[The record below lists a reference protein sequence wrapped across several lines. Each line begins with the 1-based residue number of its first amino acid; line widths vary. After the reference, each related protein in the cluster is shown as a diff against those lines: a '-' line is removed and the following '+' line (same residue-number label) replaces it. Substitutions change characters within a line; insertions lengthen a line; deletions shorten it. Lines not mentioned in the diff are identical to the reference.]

1 VRIIGVPDL
10 RGLSP
15 KQRGESLQGSQP
27 PPPRFQPQR
36 RAFKH
41 YRATAGSRAELSTSP
56 KNIQSYF
63 RDARSKKT
71 TASRAQKPSRRQ
83 AGNRNFPRPQSSLTG
98 RADDARSALL
108 RIMKGK
114 FMKRRTVH
122 EKATLMISAWRARC
136 PDKTFFRM
144 SLEDFSVIVGPCGAA
159 RERVASLK
167 AQLREAKQQC
177 EEADRIARR
186 AIVRVVN
193 GVKGDPDEG
202 EDGELLGAMGYMK
215 HTVRSELLSEARRR
229 SARAAT
235 AGTADSTT

>member
-1 VRIIGVPDL
+1 
-10 RGLSP
+10 
-15 KQRGESLQGSQP
+15 
-27 PPPRFQPQR
+27 
-36 RAFKH
+36 
-41 YRATAGSRAELSTSP
+41 
-56 KNIQSYF
+56 
-63 RDARSKKT
+63 
-71 TASRAQKPSRRQ
+71 
-83 AGNRNFPRPQSSLTG
+83 
-98 RADDARSALL
+98 
-108 RIMKGK
+108 MKGK

-159 RERVASLK
+159 REHVASLK

-229 SARAAT
+229 SARAAA